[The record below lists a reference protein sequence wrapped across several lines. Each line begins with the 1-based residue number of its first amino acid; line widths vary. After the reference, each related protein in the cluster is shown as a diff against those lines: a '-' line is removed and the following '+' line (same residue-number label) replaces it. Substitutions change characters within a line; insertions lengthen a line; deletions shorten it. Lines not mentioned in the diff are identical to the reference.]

1 MEALLA
7 LVPLIILGFVVGFA
21 LRGLD
26 KRGLLMLITAVVCFP
41 LFVFLWFFGFFDKE
55 ENAEGTTI
63 EYTLKNRPHSSCRK
77 VGGKERTRLCFPPIR
92 HLPP

>member
-7 LVPLIILGFVVGFA
+7 LVPLIILGFVVGFS

-26 KRGLLMLITAVVCFP
+26 KRGWLMLITAVACFP

-55 ENAEGTTI
+55 ENAAPGRGEDD
-63 EYTLKNRPHSSCRK
+63 
-77 VGGKERTRLCFPPIR
+77 
-92 HLPP
+92 